1 MNSRIENALERVKSG
16 KLSRQQLESL
26 RKNALRIG
34 DAEDVVEACDQMLS
48 KLPKPR
54 GRGERKTSS

>member
-1 MNSRIENALERVKSG
+1 MDSRIENALGRIKSG

-54 GRGERKTSS
+54 GRGVRKTSS